1 MSVVGIDFGN
11 YKSVIAVARNRGIDI
26 VTNEVSNRFTPY
38 VGALRTACPGAPPV
52 LTLRRATAGCGG
64 GAAGVR
70 QVHGWV
76 HGDPAVAWRGG
87 QDTGTA
93 SSPAHRPANPT
104 QQPPHLPPIVLFC
117 PLLQEVMNLRNTI
130 TDIRRMLG
138 RSLDEEDVQ
147 TYERPHLLYNVH
159 PTDDGNCGATVRP
172 HEPARCRAGC
182 GSFSGPWTAPW
193 TNI

>member
-1 MSVVGIDFGN
+1 MVGFTGN
-11 YKSVIAVARNRGIDI
+11 QRLLG
-26 VTNEVSNRFTPY
+26 E
-38 VGALRTACPGAPPV
+38 
-52 LTLRRATAGCGG
+52 
-64 GAAGVR
+64 AAKTQVR
-70 QVHGWV
+70 
-76 HGDPAVAWRGG
+76 
-87 QDTGTA
+87 
-93 SSPAHRPANPT
+93 RPALPT
-104 QQPPHLPPIVLFC
+104 AQQTQPNKRLICPLSSFLPPL
-117 PLLQEVMNLRNTI
+117 PPLQEVMNLRNTI